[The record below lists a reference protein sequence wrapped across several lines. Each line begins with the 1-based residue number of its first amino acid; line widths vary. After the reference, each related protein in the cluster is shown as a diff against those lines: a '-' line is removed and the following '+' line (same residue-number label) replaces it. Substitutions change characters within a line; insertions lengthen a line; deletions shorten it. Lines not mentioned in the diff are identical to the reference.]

1 MSINV
6 TKPFL
11 PPIGQY
17 TELLEG
23 IYSRRW
29 LTNNGPLVVQLEEQL
44 SEYLKVDRLLFVSNG
59 TVALQLAIRALNLT
73 GEVITTPFSYV
84 ATTSSIVWENCSPV
98 MADIDPDTLNVD
110 PEKIRRTI
118 TSKTSAI
125 LVTHVYGN
133 PCDVFAI
140 DEIAREYGLKVIY
153 DAAHAFGTSIEG
165 ESIFSWGDVSAA
177 SFHATKLFHTV
188 EGGAVFARDPKVF
201 RVLTAMRSFGQV
213 GDEFKCV
220 GINAKN
226 SEFHAAMGIANLSH
240 VDKILAGR
248 KELSERYDDLLS
260 GANLRRPAIKIP
272 CTYNHAYY
280 PVIFDSEAMLHDV
293 IEALRKEDVFPRRYF
308 FPSLSSLNYVGVQHT
323 PVSDDVACRVLALPL
338 YFGLENVDVDRIGRV
353 VARACGLRAR
363 TVPDRRKAPQPVEAH
378 AAVPNPPVLD
388 VVPVG
393 SHRSPAWADVS
404 GVIDTISR

>member
-6 TKPFL
+6 TKPYL

-17 TELLEG
+17 TDLLDG
-23 IYSRRW
+23 IYSRQW
-29 LTNNGPLVVQLEEQL
+29 LTNNGPLVVQLEDQL
-44 SEYLKVDRLLFVSNG
+44 SDYLKVDRLLFVSNG

-84 ATTSSIVWENCSPV
+84 ATTSSIVWENCRPV
-98 MADIDPDTLNVD
+98 MADIDPDTLNID
-110 PEKIRRTI
+110 PEKIRRAI
-118 TSKTSAI
+118 TPKTCAI
-125 LVTHVYGN
+125 LATHVYGN

-153 DAAHAFGTSIEG
+153 DAAHAFGTSIDG

-188 EGGAVFARDPKVF
+188 EGGAVFARDPEVH
-201 RVLTAMRSFGQV
+201 RVLAAMRSFGQV
-213 GDEFKCV
+213 GEAYTCV

-226 SEFHAAMGIANLSH
+226 SEFHAAMGIANLPH
-240 VDKILAGR
+240 VDEILGSR
-248 KELSERYDDLLS
+248 KALSERYDDILS
-260 GANLRRPAIKIP
+260 GANARRPTIKIP

-280 PVIFDSEAMLHDV
+280 PVIFDSEATLHGV

-308 FPSLSSLNYVGVQHT
+308 FPSLSSLSYVGVQHT
-323 PVSDDVACRVLALPL
+323 PISDDVACRVLALPL
-338 YFGLENVDVDRIGRV
+338 YFGLENADVDRIGRV
-353 VARACGLRAR
+353 VARACGLRER
-363 TVPDRRKAPQPVEAH
+363 TVPDRRKTPQPAEVH
-378 AAVPNPPVLD
+378 AAVLNPPVLD

-393 SHRSPAWADVS
+393 RHRSVDRADAS
-404 GVIDTISR
+404 GVIGAILR